1 MVVFSI
7 CKISKIAN
15 LIVTKRSSINV
26 TLYFG
31 NKLNSQCQIYVL
43 LTWDS
48 PSCLSWSI
56 IEFWNM
62 GMKNKF
68 VVYMGMWGLP
78 PFIFWMNLF
87 SSALGILVKFEMP
100 GIFFKFYLLALETSP
115 IVTNVHN
122 TRNAAVANFIFFFF
136 FNVFMCWLAQAK
148 AKTKANVSSR
158 QFPFVPEP
166 SQATLVRIPS
176 NNLLYVG
183 TLFII

>member
-1 MVVFSI
+1 LKGQKYFYGHFHSSLALYQPLNSDPWSATTLVTLVVVFSI

-87 SSALGILVKFEMP
+87 SSALGISEICNARY
-100 GIFFKFYLLALETSP
+100 IFQVLLTCTGDKSYCYQC
-115 IVTNVHN
+115 T
-122 TRNAAVANFIFFFF
+122 
-136 FNVFMCWLAQAK
+136 
-148 AKTKANVSSR
+148 
-158 QFPFVPEP
+158 
-166 SQATLVRIPS
+166 
-176 NNLLYVG
+176 
-183 TLFII
+183 